1 MTDEEKQVYDEVRKE
16 RSEEFFCELCGY
28 YPLIPVHGHFEC
40 PQCRYK
46 TKCCEGSPYA

>member
-1 MTDEEKQVYDEVRKE
+1 MNQEEIEVIEAYQKE
-16 RSEEFFCELCGY
+16 HPQEFFCELCGF

-46 TKCCEGSPYA
+46 TKCCEGAPQ